1 MKNKIFVLNF
11 NSVKIIARPWTRP
24 ALTLPGTNFQA
35 IYGKHLFA
43 ISNRKWKKN
52 FQFMFMRIFFSRW
65 HFQACFQLRRILKEN
80 KNIKRGDCVEPEFI
94 LEGHSYPIQCRMKN
108 FASDAQ
114 VSNRFSVI
122 AVTWRFQWSSSSYR
136 FVLSSL
142 MMFMLGNLSAIQTNE
157 RSAAQLRMIS
167 L

>member
-1 MKNKIFVLNF
+1 MWKSLPDPELVRRSHCRGLIFKRFTANIYLPFQIENEKTF
-11 NSVKIIARPWTRP
+11 N
-24 ALTLPGTNFQA
+24 L
-35 IYGKHLFA
+35 
-43 ISNRKWKKN
+43 
-52 FQFMFMRIFFSRW
+52 MFMRIFFSRW

-80 KNIKRGDCVEPEFI
+80 KNIKRGERVEPEFI

-108 FASDAQ
+108 FACDAQ